1 MTDKLTIIDKIR
13 KLQALAERGVG
24 GEAENAAKMISKL
37 LTKHRISMAELDV
50 EDQDEIQKGDA
61 VMGGGTSWER
71 KLADVVAKH
80 YDCRYAYHVKHVWTK
95 KSRYTKWH
103 RRFHH
108 KSPDTIVGFAE
119 DVALAEYLYVIAK
132 RQIEQ
137 ELKVAKRNGRVYGR
151 RGANEW
157 RISMVRGLRDKLTEI
172 RREENQENPGYAII
186 VADRKSQVTQW
197 VESECSHWSSG
208 RSTAYGTNRDAYNKG
223 KAMDIQ
229 TGING
234 RNTQLKL
241 GKKR

>member
-37 LTKHRISMAELDV
+37 LTKHRIDMAELDV

-61 VMGGGTSWER
+61 TMGGTSSWER
-71 KLADVVAKH
+71 QLAYEIAKH
-80 YDCRYAYHVKHVWTK
+80 YDCRYAYSRKRVWTK
-95 KSRYTKWH
+95 NSIYPKWH
-103 RRFHH
+103 RRF
-108 KSPDTIVGFAE
+108 KEKRPDTIVGFAE

-132 RQIEQ
+132 RQIES
-137 ELKVAKRNGRVYGR
+137 ELKDAKRRGRVHGR
-151 RGANEW
+151 RGANVW
-157 RISMVRGLRDKLTEI
+157 RISMVFGLRDKLAEI
-172 RREENQENPGYAII
+172 KREENQENPGYAII
-186 VADRKSQVTQW
+186 VADRKSQVNDW

-208 RSTAYGTNRDAYNKG
+208 RPTNYNTRRDAYNKG

-234 RNTQLKL
+234 RNSQLKL
-241 GKKR
+241 GTKR